1 MNRCARL
8 CLKCVLNKVAK
19 ATGYKRKNLSTNSWN
34 QTNWTQ
40 KSKTETDLS
49 LITYEQKLTEDKI
62 FNEKKKKKEL
72 LWVLGKDVL
81 ELILKLWS
89 IKTEIAKLD
98 FTEIENI
105 CFGKDPH

>member
-1 MNRCARL
+1 M
-8 CLKCVLNKVAK
+8 K
-19 ATGYKRKNLSTNSWN
+19 
-34 QTNWTQ
+34 
-40 KSKTETDLS
+40 
-49 LITYEQKLTEDKI
+49 
-62 FNEKKKKKEL
+62 KKKKKEI